1 MNDTT
6 TPSRTPA
13 PLTPWQLVDSRDAF
27 RNRWLR
33 ITLDTL
39 RLPDG
44 RTYEYTNVH
53 RDAPGVGII
62 GMNAAGEILLQQE
75 YRHPV
80 GQVVW
85 QTPGGLAN
93 PGEDLLVCAEREL
106 REESGYEAEAL
117 EYLGACWD
125 NPGLGNAISHV
136 VLGHNLRPSGISHPD
151 DAEIVVNH
159 WVTVDWLKQ
168 AVSSGI
174 IKDRVVICGLAHLWL
189 RGMVT

>member
-1 MNDTT
+1 M
-6 TPSRTPA
+6 TPANATSLTPA
-13 PLTPWQLVDSRDAF
+13 PIASWQLVDSRDAF
-27 RNRWLR
+27 QNRWLHV
-33 ITLDTL
+33 TLDTV

-53 RDAPGVGII
+53 REVAGVGII
-62 GMNAAGEILLQQE
+62 GLNAAGEILLQQE

-85 QTPGGLAN
+85 QAPGGLAN
-93 PGEDLLVCAEREL
+93 VGEDLLACAAREL
-106 REESGYEAEAL
+106 REESGYEAESL

-125 NPGLGNAISHV
+125 NPGLGNAISHLA
-136 VLGHNLRPSGISHPD
+136 LGRNLRPTGHSHPD

-159 WVTVDWLKQ
+159 WVTVAWLKQ

-189 RGMVT
+189 RGLVG